1 MLTHVTAGAA
11 ALLIPVAFVSGC
23 SNNQAANPGTSSS
36 TTSGTAA
43 AGAET
48 ISAQLKTPDGT
59 PVADATIDWSGGF
72 ATVTV
77 ETTAA
82 GVLSPGF
89 HGLHIHSVGKCDADS
104 VAPSGGAPGNFNSAG
119 GHLQVP
125 GHTGHPASGDLTS
138 LEVRS
143 DGSAKLV
150 TTTDAFTKADLSGP
164 EGSALIIHEGADNFA
179 NIPPRYS
186 VDGKPGP
193 DEQTMSTGDAGKRVA
208 CAVLAPASATSA
220 STSTSTSTLTST
232 TVTAVPAPGG
242 ETTTSTAPSAT
253 ETTTSGSATT
263 TTAVTTTPATTSSAP
278 PTTTTT
284 AGPGA

>member
-1 MLTHVTAGAA
+1 MLIRVTAGAA

-23 SNNQAANPGTSSS
+23 SNNQSSTPVSSS

-43 AGAET
+43 SGADT
-48 ISAQLKTPDGT
+48 ITAQLKTPDGT
-59 PVADATIDWSGGF
+59 PVANATIDWSGGF

-77 ETTAA
+77 ETTAGGILA
-82 GVLSPGF
+82 PGF
-89 HGLHIHSVGKCDADS
+89 HGLHIHSVGKCEADS

-150 TTTDAFTKADLSGP
+150 TTTNAFTKADLSGP

-208 CAVLAPASATSA
+208 CAVLAASATAA
-220 STSTSTSTLTST
+220 STSTSTS

-242 ETTTSTAPSAT
+242 ETTSTAPSAT
-253 ETTTSGSATT
+253 ETTTSGTATT
-263 TTAVTTTPATTSSAP
+263 TTAVTTTPTTTSSAP
-278 PTTTTT
+278 ATTTTT

>member
-1 MLTHVTAGAA
+1 MPSRVTACAA
-11 ALLIPVAFVSGC
+11 VLITPVALLVGC
-23 SNNQAANPGTSSS
+23 SSDNGSNQTSSS
-36 TTSGTAA
+36 TTSTTA

-48 ISAQLKTPDGT
+48 LTAQLKTADGK
-59 PVADATIDWSGGF
+59 PVADATFDWSDGY

-77 ETTAA
+77 ETVSGGILA
-82 GVLSPGF
+82 PGF
-89 HGLHIHSVGKCDADS
+89 HGLHIHSVGKCEADS

-150 TTTDAFTKADLSGP
+150 TTTDAFTKADLTGP
-164 EGSALIIHEGADNFA
+164 EGAALIIHEGADNFA

-193 DEQTMSTGDAGKRVA
+193 DETTMATGDAGKRVA
-208 CAVLAPASATSA
+208 CAVLAPASATAA
-220 STSTSTSTLTST
+220 STSTSTSTVTST
-232 TVTAVPAPGG
+232 TVTAVPAPG
-242 ETTTSTAPSAT
+242 EATTSTTTSAT
-253 ETTTSGSATT
+253 ETSPSATPTTTLTTTPSLPTT
-263 TTAVTTTPATTSSAP
+263 TTAAP
-278 PTTTTT
+278 PVTTTT
-284 AGPGA
+284 AAPGA

>member
-1 MLTHVTAGAA
+1 MLTRVTAGAA

-23 SNNQAANPGTSSS
+23 SNNQASNAPGSSS

-43 AGAET
+43 SGAET
-48 ISAQLKTPDGT
+48 ITAQLKTADGT
-59 PVADATIDWSGGF
+59 PVANATFDWSNGY

-77 ETTAA
+77 ETVA
-82 GVLSPGF
+82 GGILSPGF
-89 HGLHIHSVGKCDADS
+89 HGLHIHSVGKCEADS

-138 LEVRS
+138 LQVRS
-143 DGSAKLV
+143 DGTAKLV
-150 TTTDAFTKADLSGP
+150 TTTNAFTKADLSGP

-193 DEQTMSTGDAGKRVA
+193 DEQTMATGDAGKRVA
-208 CAVLAPASATSA
+208 CGVIAPASATA
-220 STSTSTSTLTST
+220 APTST
-232 TVTAVPAPGG
+232 TAPTSSAPA
-242 ETTTSTAPSAT
+242 AP
-253 ETTTSGSATT
+253 TT
-263 TTAVTTTPATTSSAP
+263 TTA
-278 PTTTTT
+278 TT